1 MGLFSFLF
9 SPKKPVFRS
18 SSVFSCPHSSSYVI
32 LDTETTGLS
41 PTQDKIIQLSAIK
54 YDPTGHPIDFYNT
67 YLNPGCHIPDKVS
80 YINGITDKMVENAPS
95 PEQIRSDFL
104 KFIEDALIVGYNT
117 KFDLKFLNN
126 TFASSLKKRVYVDV
140 LSIARKTISI
150 QNYKLETV
158 ASHMG
163 YKPASSFH
171 DSFTDCEAV
180 AFILNR
186 TKEDLDWWIE
196 LFQDDKEYPKKND
209 RAEIILSKGYE
220 YWRKGEDERISGNLE
235 KAFQLFDMALEA
247 DYIYPFVY
255 ESYAKAYRKLK
266 DYENEIPIL
275 NEAIYRIPASEIGSL
290 AARKSRAEELMLA
303 AKKKEEY
310 NLQKA
315 LIREQKAVQRKEKEE
330 LKSIQHKSCKRKIC
344 KCADDG
350 TILEVFESIAAA
362 SKEVGIS
369 TKCIR
374 DAANGKQKH
383 AGGVCWKYDSIDD
396 YAEIL
401 KSDDT
406 SDNNSN

>member
-1 MGLFSFLF
+1 ML
-9 SPKKPVFRS
+9 
-18 SSVFSCPHSSSYVI
+18 
-32 LDTETTGLS
+32 
-41 PTQDKIIQLSAIK
+41 
-54 YDPTGHPIDFYNT
+54 
-67 YLNPGCHIPDKVS
+67 
-80 YINGITDKMVENAPS
+80 GITRN
-95 PEQIRSDFL
+95 
-104 KFIEDALIVGYNT
+104 
-117 KFDLKFLNN
+117 
-126 TFASSLKKRVYVDV
+126 VDV

-266 DYENEIPIL
+266 DYENEIRIL